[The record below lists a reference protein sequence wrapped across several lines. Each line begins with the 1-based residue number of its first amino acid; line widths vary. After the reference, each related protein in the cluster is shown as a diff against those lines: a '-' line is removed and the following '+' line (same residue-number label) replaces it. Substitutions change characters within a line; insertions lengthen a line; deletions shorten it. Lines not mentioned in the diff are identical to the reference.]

1 MTERGREKG
10 GTFHVVILKM
20 DEEVPPS
27 NLNLEGLTG

>member
-1 MTERGREKG
+1 MTERERENG
-10 GTFHVVILKM
+10 GTFHVVTLKM